1 MLSGNVEEFP
11 DITYP
16 DIVNYLISSQS
27 PYTLDDL
34 KSYKS
39 LESYNYFVSGWVSEI
54 GMQKLP
60 SRHSLLI
67 AKVKHSQ
74 RMNEPA
80 LKPWV
85 IAEMNGK
92 ILCGHCNCMAGLGES
107 CSHIGAL
114 LFALEAVVKIRNAKT
129 VTQDKAY
136 WLLPSSVNKVK
147 FETVQK
153 IDHLCK
159 NKEAQT

>member
-1 MLSGNVEEFP
+1 MTTYKDSLDPACLACYNEKLKFCNNIDLYSIDKSCWSGNDE

-92 ILCGHCNCMAGLGES
+92 ILCGHCNCMAG
-107 CSHIGAL
+107 
-114 LFALEAVVKIRNAKT
+114 
-129 VTQDKAY
+129 
-136 WLLPSSVNKVK
+136 
-147 FETVQK
+147 
-153 IDHLCK
+153 
-159 NKEAQT
+159 